1 MLARGEKR
9 GQTDGMR
16 PITKY
21 LTLPLFGL
29 TAAVIAIGMTV
40 DAPEAEQSR
49 DPTSGPRYAC
59 GHFIE
64 QSLNDPASFQ
74 PVNRLNWPTNFRDDG
89 IITVAATYR
98 ATNGFGA
105 VVTETTYCD
114 ITEADGEYRLQEF
127 RQ

>member
-1 MLARGEKR
+1 
-9 GQTDGMR
+9 MR
-16 PITKY
+16 KLTKFVS
-21 LTLPLFGL
+21 LPLFAVSGVILAIGL
-29 TAAVIAIGMTV
+29 TTE
-40 DAPEAEQSR
+40 APEAERAQ
-49 DPTSGPRYAC
+49 DPTAGPRYAC

-64 QSLNDPASFQ
+64 QTLNNPASFE
-74 PVNRLNWPTNFRDDG
+74 PVNRLNWPTNVRDDG

-98 ATNGFGA
+98 ATNAFGA